1 MPDNQASILKWRFD
15 INVLRLIGRE
25 LISDRI
31 TAVYELVKN
40 CYDANA
46 KEVYVEFE
54 KDKIIVRDDGVGM
67 TFEDIRDKWMVVGTD
82 SKRAEHFSPK
92 PFQRRYVGEKGIGR
106 FATDKLGR
114 KLLIKTK
121 KEGHDFWLFVEID
134 WAAYEQK
141 TKESRFI
148 PTELPEKTEDVSN
161 PESALI
167 PIGLKN
173 DGEEIFLFT
182 DVENNY
188 WFEETKD
195 LSAQGTS
202 LIMDGLRDEWTDKDL
217 EHLNKELSK
226 FVSPFYGSQTPFQTF
241 INSDQHKGFK
251 NLEVRSVAINLAS
264 HIAEINFGEADQT
277 GEEYQESLSFDEN
290 TGLIKTEKVIKP
302 VFGFVQMKLYFF
314 NKEAKAKYNRV
325 NPNKEDRIDGI
336 RIYRDGIVTTPF
348 AESEDDPMKRRDV
361 LGIDKRLWQDT
372 FTRIGTREV
381 IGFVEITKD
390 GNPKII
396 DATNRQDFVD
406 TLEYRALKAFI
417 IEQLDV
423 FSKVKIFQR
432 KRKEIINEASYRES
446 IKDLRTTTKLV
457 EQIEK
462 QNPILAADLA
472 PLKGQLESAIASS
485 KRNLDEQKKM
495 HEEFL
500 RRENIYLSLMSLQDY
515 AVMLAHAVRTTVGQ
529 VLQMAEFFADRFPNP
544 KHDEIFKDYAKQIYE
559 DMVTLNRVTDFMLS
573 YAGSNLDFEDL
584 NLKMLIEGLF
594 RIYRLEFE
602 KEGITTQVEIDGDI
616 VLFANRK
623 FFEEIIQNLISNS
636 IKALK
641 NTQHKLIKFSGWV
654 ERDHFLFYF
663 SDNGLGI
670 SSEIREKVFDLYY
683 TKTAKEG
690 GAGVGLWIVKTR
702 IESLKGTVQIIENE
716 LKPTG
721 ATFKITLPFQKN

>member
-1 MPDNQASILKWRFD
+1 MSNNLPSTLKWRFD

-46 KEVYVEFE
+46 KKVYVEFE
-54 KDKIIVRDDGVGM
+54 ADKIIVRDDGVGM

-82 SKRAEHFSPK
+82 SKRAEHFSPE
-92 PFQRRYVGEKGIGR
+92 PFRRRYVGEKGIGR

-121 KEGHDFWLFVEID
+121 KEGHGFWLFVEID
-134 WAAYEQK
+134 WAAYE
-141 TKESRFI
+141 
-148 PTELPEKTEDVSN
+148 PVS
-161 PESALI
+161 
-167 PIGLKN
+167 
-173 DGEEIFLFT
+173 GENGEISLFT

-188 WFEETKD
+188 WLEDTSD
-195 LSAQGTS
+195 LNAQGTS
-202 LIMDGLRDEWTDKDL
+202 LIMSGLDYEWTERDL
-217 EHLNKELSK
+217 GQLDKELSK
-226 FVSPFYGSQTPFQTF
+226 FVSPFYGSQSPFQIF
-241 INSDQHKGFK
+241 INSNQHKGFK
-251 NLEVRSVAINLAS
+251 EVEVQSIAIDLAS
-264 HIAEINFGEADQT
+264 HIAEIKFGKDEQT
-277 GEEYQESLSFDEN
+277 GEEYQESLSFDEKN
-290 TGLIKTEKVIKP
+290 GLIKSVKVSKP
-302 VFGFVQMKLYFF
+302 IFGFVQMKLYFF
-314 NKEAKAKYNRV
+314 DKEAKAKYNRAH
-325 NPNKEDRIDGI
+325 PNKEDRIDGI

-348 AESEDDPMKRRDV
+348 AENEDDPYKRRDI

-406 TLEYRALKAFI
+406 TPEYRALKQFI

-432 KRKEIINEASYRES
+432 KRKELLNEASYRGS

-462 QNPILAADLA
+462 QNPTLATDLA
-472 PLKGQLESAIASS
+472 PLKAQLVSAVAASE
-485 KRNLDEQKKM
+485 RNLDEQKKM

-544 KHDEIFKDYAKQIYE
+544 KYDEVFKDYANQIYA
-559 DMVTLNRVTDFMLS
+559 DMLTLNRVTDFMLS
-573 YAGSNLDFEDL
+573 YAGSNLEFEEL

-594 RIYRLEFE
+594 RVYRLEFE
-602 KEGITTQVEIDGDI
+602 KEGIAAQVEVDGNI
-616 VLFANRK
+616 TLFANRK

-641 NTQHKLIKFSGWV
+641 GTASKQIKISGWA
-654 ERDHFLFYF
+654 EFDHFVFYF
-663 SDNGLGI
+663 SDNGSGI
-670 SSEIREKVFDLYY
+670 RPEIRDKVFDLYY
-683 TKTAKEG
+683 TETAKEG

-702 IESLKGTVQIIENE
+702 IESLKGTVQIIDNE
-716 LKPTG
+716 LKPIGT
-721 ATFKITLPFQKN
+721 TFKITLPFQKN

>member
-1 MPDNQASILKWRFD
+1 MPNNQPSTLKWRFD

-54 KDKIIVRDDGVGM
+54 EDKIIVRDDGIGM

-82 SKRAEHFSPK
+82 SKRAEHFSPE
-92 PFQRRYVGEKGIGR
+92 PFKRRYVGEKGIGR

-134 WAAYEQK
+134 WAAYEPV
-141 TKESRFI
+141 R
-148 PTELPEKTEDVSN
+148 
-161 PESALI
+161 
-167 PIGLKN
+167 
-173 DGEEIFLFT
+173 GENGEISLFT

-188 WFEETKD
+188 WLEDTSD
-195 LSAQGTS
+195 LNAQGTS
-202 LIMDGLRDEWTDKDL
+202 LIMSGLEYEWTGRDL
-217 EHLNKELSK
+217 EHLNRELSK
-226 FVSPFYGSQTPFQTF
+226 FLSPFYGSQTPFKTF
-241 INSDQHKGFK
+241 INSEQHEGFE
-251 NLEVRSVAINLAS
+251 NVEVQSAAIDLAS
-264 HIAEINFGEADQT
+264 HIAEIKFGRDDQT
-277 GEEYQESLSFDEN
+277 GEEYQETLNFDDKN
-290 TGLIKTEKVIKP
+290 GLIRTNRVSKP
-302 VFGFVQMKLYFF
+302 IFGCVQMKLYFF
-314 NKEAKAKYNRV
+314 DKEAKAKYNRAH
-325 NPNKEDRIDGI
+325 PNKDDRIDGI

-348 AESEDDPMKRRDV
+348 AESEAEPFKRRDI

-390 GNPKII
+390 GNPQII

-406 TLEYRALKAFI
+406 TPEYRALKEFI
-417 IEQLDV
+417 IDQLDV
-423 FSKVKIFQR
+423 FSKVKIFQV
-432 KRKEIINEASYRES
+432 KRKKLLNEASYRES

-462 QNPILAADLA
+462 QNPVLATDLA
-472 PLKGQLESAIASS
+472 PLKAQLASAVAASE
-485 KRNLDEQKKM
+485 RNLDEQKKM

-529 VLQMAEFFADRFPNP
+529 VLRMSEFFADRFPNP
-544 KHDEIFKDYAKQIYE
+544 KFDGLFKDYAKQIYE
-559 DMVTLNRVTDFMLS
+559 GMLTLNRVTDFMLS
-573 YAGSNLDFEDL
+573 YAGSNLAFEDL
-584 NLKMLIEGLF
+584 NLKKLIEGLF
-594 RIYRLEFE
+594 QVYGLEFN
-602 KEGITTQVEIDGDI
+602 KEGISAQVEVDGNI
-616 VLFANRK
+616 TLFANRK

-641 NTQHKLIKFSGWV
+641 DTVQKRIKFSGWV
-654 ERDHFLFYF
+654 ENDHFLFYF
-663 SDNGLGI
+663 SDNGIGI
-670 SSEIREKVFDLYY
+670 APEIRDKVFDLYY

-702 IESLKGTVQIIENE
+702 IESLKGTVQIVENE
-716 LKPTG
+716 LKPSG

>member
-1 MPDNQASILKWRFD
+1 M
-15 INVLRLIGRE
+15 LRLIGRE

-54 KDKIIVRDDGVGM
+54 DDKIIVRDDGLGM

-82 SKRAEHFSPK
+82 SKRAEHFSPE
-92 PFQRRYVGEKGIGR
+92 PFRRRYVGEKGIGR

-141 TKESRFI
+141 TNESKFK
-148 PTELPEKTEDVSN
+148 PTELPEKIEEEN
-161 PESALI
+161 NQESGLV
-167 PIGLKN
+167 PISLKN
-173 DGEEIFLFT
+173 IREEILLFT

-188 WFEETKD
+188 WFEETSH
-195 LSAQGTS
+195 LSTQGTS
-202 LIMDGLRDEWTDKDL
+202 LIMSGVRDEWTDKDL

-226 FVSPFYGSQTPFQTF
+226 FVSPFYGKKTPFQTF

-264 HIAEINFGEADQT
+264 HIAEIKFGIDDQT
-277 GEEYQESLSFDEN
+277 NEEYQEFLSFDESS
-290 TGLIKTEKVIKP
+290 GQIKP
-302 VFGFVQMKLYFF
+302 KRISKPIFGFIQMKLYFF
-314 NKEAKAKYNRV
+314 NKEAKAKYNRAY
-325 NPNKEDRIDGI
+325 PNKEDRIDGI

-348 AESEDDPMKRRDV
+348 AENEDDPMKRRDI

-390 GNPKII
+390 GNPQII

-406 TLEYRALKAFI
+406 TPEYRALKEI
-417 IEQLDV
+417 IIDQLDV

-432 KRKEIINEASYRES
+432 KRKELLNEASYRES
-446 IKDLRTTTKLV
+446 IKDLRTSTKLV

-462 QNPILAADLA
+462 QNPTLAADLA

-500 RRENIYLSLMSLQDY
+500 RRENIYLSLMSLQEY
-515 AVMLAHAVRTTVGQ
+515 AAALAHAVRTTVGQ
-529 VLQMAEFFADRFPNP
+529 ILRMAEFFVEKFPNP
-544 KHDEIFKDYAKQIYE
+544 KYDSNFKEYAKQIYD
-559 DMVTLNRVTDFMLS
+559 DMLTLNRVTDFMLS
-573 YAGSNLDFEDL
+573 YAGSNLEFEEL
-584 NLKMLIEGLF
+584 NLKVLIERLF
-594 RIYRLEFE
+594 HLYRLELE
-602 KEGITTQVEIDGDI
+602 KEKITVHLEIDGNI
-616 VLFANRK
+616 VLFANQK
-623 FFEEIIQNLISNS
+623 FFEEVIQNLISNS

-641 NTQHKLIKFSGWV
+641 DTENKRIKLSGWA
-654 ERDHFLFYF
+654 EDDHFIFYF
-663 SDNGLGI
+663 SDNGPGI
-670 SSEIREKVFDLYY
+670 RPEIRDKVFDLFY
-683 TKTAKEG
+683 TETAKEG

-702 IESLKGTVQIIENE
+702 LESLAGKVKIVENE
-716 LKPTG
+716 MNPTG
-721 ATFKITLPFQKN
+721 TTFQITLPFSKN

>member
-1 MPDNQASILKWRFD
+1 MPDNQPSSLKWRFD

-54 KDKIIVRDDGVGM
+54 EDKIIVRDDGVGM

-82 SKRAEHFSPK
+82 SKRAEHFSPE
-92 PFQRRYVGEKGIGR
+92 PFRRRYVGEKGIGR
-106 FATDKLGR
+106 FATDKLGQ

-134 WAAYEQK
+134 WAAYEPV
-141 TKESRFI
+141 R
-148 PTELPEKTEDVSN
+148 
-161 PESALI
+161 
-167 PIGLKN
+167 
-173 DGEEIFLFT
+173 GENGEISLFT
-182 DVENNY
+182 DVENSY
-188 WFEETKD
+188 WFEETSD

-202 LIMDGLRDEWTDKDL
+202 LIMSGLRDDWTDKDL

-241 INSDQHKGFK
+241 INSDRHKGFK
-251 NLEVRSVAINLAS
+251 NAEVQSVAIDLAS
-264 HIAEINFGEADQT
+264 HIAEIKFGKDDQT
-277 GEEYQESLSFDEN
+277 GEEYQETLSFDEKS
-290 TGLIKTEKVIKP
+290 GLIKTVRTSKP
-302 VFGFVQMKLYFF
+302 IFGFVQMKLYFF
-314 NKEAKAKYNRV
+314 DREAKIKYNRV
-325 NPNKEDRIDGI
+325 HPKKEDRIDGI

-348 AESEDDPMKRRDV
+348 AENENTPEKRRDI
-361 LGIDKRLWQDT
+361 LGIDKRLWQDV

-390 GNPKII
+390 GNPQII

-406 TLEYRALKAFI
+406 TPEYRALKEFI

-423 FSKVKIFQR
+423 FSAVKIFQV
-432 KRKEIINEASYRES
+432 KRKKLLNEASYRES
-446 IKDLRTTTKLV
+446 IQDLRSTTKLV

-462 QNPILAADLA
+462 QNPTLAADLA
-472 PLKGQLESAIASS
+472 PLKGQLESAIAAS

-544 KHDEIFKDYAKQIYE
+544 KHDEVFKDYAKQIYE
-559 DMVTLNRVTDFMLS
+559 DMLTLNRVTDFMLS
-573 YAGSNLDFEDL
+573 YAGSNLEFEDL

-594 RIYRLEFE
+594 RVYRLEFE
-602 KEGITTQVEIDGDI
+602 KEGIATQVEVDGNI
-616 VLFANRK
+616 SVLANRK

-641 NTQHKLIKFSGWV
+641 KTTQKRIKFSGWV
-654 ERDHFLFYF
+654 ESDHFLFYF
-663 SDNGLGI
+663 SDNGIGI
-670 SSEIREKVFDLYY
+670 RPEIRDKVFDLYY
-683 TKTAKEG
+683 TETAKEG

-702 IESLKGTVQIIENE
+702 IESLKGTVQIIDNE